1 MTNMKISCEICGE
14 LTHAVQMHLKEKHP
28 EMSIQKYREI
38 YPNAETLSELAKMQ
52 LEKKRKEKEETETH
66 LLTNPEI
73 SKVSLRKA
81 FGLRKNKGV
90 MSSSG
95 EEIMIDV
102 LPSSGNFA
110 DMIPDIDTNY
120 IFNTETLKNVLMGI
134 EENIP
139 VLLWG
144 DAGVGKS
151 TLFEQVCARTN
162 RRYMRVQ
169 HTANTE
175 ESHIVGQILA
185 NDSGTYFEPGPLTLA
200 MKNGWV
206 YNADE
211 YDFAHAS
218 ITAVYQPVLEGKP
231 LIIKEA
237 PDEWRVIKPH
247 RNFRFVATG
256 NTNGS
261 GDETGLYAGTNIGNS
276 ANYSRF
282 GITDRVDYL
291 ESNLEAKVISGQA
304 KIEIQDANLLIDF
317 AQKIREAYRTGKMSA
332 TVGTRELIYAAKV
345 GLRKD
350 SWKKGVELAFINRMS
365 TIDREVASGIAQR
378 VFEEA

>member
-1 MTNMKISCEICGE
+1 
-14 LTHAVQMHLKEKHP
+14 MHLKEKHP

-102 LPSSGNFA
+102 LPSSGSFA
-110 DMIPDIDTNY
+110 DMIPEIDTNY
-120 IFNTETLKNVLMGI
+120 IFNIETLKNVLMGI
-134 EENIP
+134 EEKIP